1 MSDAINHALPNTQ
14 PKVHTQHRSVESTI
28 LSFWTSLDRLRADR
42 ADLRR
47 CRNPV
52 EVTFTPAFH
61 RLFGHVCSA
70 DLRPDLERLAVLAAA
85 LANIE
90 QNQSSTTFPVQLA
103 TGMDGR
109 PPLSTLRFRR
119 LLAID
124 GMPELQTH
132 LVRAIRLLGRQANVV
147 DLAFSILSWDDDTK
161 KRWAFHYYG
170 KIQEKK

>member
-1 MSDAINHALPNTQ
+1 MSDAINEEAADAQ
-14 PKVHTQHRSVESTI
+14 PKAQTPHRSIESTI
-28 LSFWTSLDRLRADR
+28 LSFWGSLDRLRADR

-61 RLFGHVCSA
+61 RLFGQVCSA
-70 DLRPDLERLAVLAAA
+70 ELRPDLERLAVLAAV

-90 QNQSSTTFPVQLA
+90 QNQSSTTFPAQLA

-109 PPLSTLRFRR
+109 PSLSTLRFRR
-119 LLAID
+119 LLAVD
-124 GMPELQTH
+124 VMPELQTH
-132 LVRAIRLLGRQANVV
+132 LVRAIRLLARQANLL
-147 DLAFSILSWDDDTK
+147 DLATSILSWDSDTK

-170 KIQEKK
+170 MLQKQK